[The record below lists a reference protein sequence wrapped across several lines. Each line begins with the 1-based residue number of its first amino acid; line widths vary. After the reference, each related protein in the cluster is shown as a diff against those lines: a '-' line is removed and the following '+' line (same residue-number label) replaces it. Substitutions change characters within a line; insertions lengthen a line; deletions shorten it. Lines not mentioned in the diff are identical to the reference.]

1 MLKIGMFHEVTF
13 SVTGD
18 LTARAVGSGTL
29 EVLATPV
36 MIAGMEKAAWT
47 AVAGALPEGSS
58 TVGTRMEVSHSS
70 ATPVGMTVTCRAELL
85 EAEGRRLVFRVT
97 ASDEAG
103 PIGEG
108 THERFLVQDERFLK
122 KAREKRRPN

>member
-13 SVTGD
+13 PVTGE